1 MTASAGNQTFLTVLA
16 VAALSGPGLWA
27 FLQWAFDFRKRR
39 RAEKKELDDAEVR
52 KDEKRR
58 EDEALLSKLQVAA
71 QKSALE
77 SARSETRR
85 VRRDY
90 RAMRN
95 GFLEL
100 REATI
105 LLLEGYERLM
115 SRAQPDSDKGSESYS
130 FRIDLS
136 EFGES
141 RRIVNEAR
149 RHLLPGLSPPPLE
162 DEDNEDDDED

>member
-1 MTASAGNQTFLTVLA
+1 MTASGAANQTFLTVVA

-27 FLQWAFDFRKRR
+27 FLQWMFDFRKRR
-39 RAEKKELDDAEVR
+39 RAEQKELVDAELR

-58 EDEALLSKLQVAA
+58 EDEALLSRLQVAA
-71 QKSALE
+71 QKSALS
-77 SARSETRR
+77 SARTETRG

-115 SRAQPDSDKGSESYS
+115 TRAQPDKSRGSEFYS
-130 FRIDLS
+130 ITIDLG
-136 EFGES
+136 ELGES
-141 RRIVNEAR
+141 RRRVNEAR
-149 RHLLPGLSPPPLE
+149 RHLLPGLSPPPLDDE
-162 DEDNEDDDED
+162 DEDDNED